1 MAEKLYRVRSGGAG
15 NFAQG
20 ETITKAQAGE
30 WFDKW
35 IRTGGISE
43 LTAEEQK
50 LYDEAAAKQT
60 DEEKAAGIDVDRSS
74 ALATGDMDATP
85 TPPDVVEK
93 QQKAA
98 GAGGK

>member
-15 NFAQG
+15 NFQQG
-20 ETITKAQAGE
+20 DTITKAQAGQ

-35 IRTGGISE
+35 LRTGGISE

-50 LYDEAAAKQT
+50 LYDAAADQQT
-60 DEEKAAGIDVDRSS
+60 DEEKAAGLDVARSS
-74 ALATGDMDATP
+74 ALATGDIDAIS

-98 GAGGK
+98 GGNK